1 MPRTRWTATRGLK
14 PPRYILKG
22 CIIVKRSAQ
31 ALACAIAL
39 AAAFPDTLYSYVGS
53 GFSRIAEA
61 QTSPDVDTGGRLF
74 RERCADCH
82 GGDAK
87 GSRGPDLTGLWT
99 NAAAD
104 DRAFQTIRSGIPGS
118 IMPPSSAPD
127 DEVRA
132 IISYLRSLGT
142 AGAGERS
149 AGNAMNGER
158 IFSANCRNCH
168 RVNGRGGRLGPDL
181 SQIGNQPRQALRRS
195 IREASAAFASG
206 YEPVTLITRDGQ
218 QIRGARKSED
228 PFSIQIMDT
237 HERLQGYLKTDLRN
251 VTRDTKSLM
260 PDYGPD
266 RLNEQD
272 LTDLL
277 GFLATLRASSR

>member
-1 MPRTRWTATRGLK
+1 MPG
-14 PPRYILKG
+14 PIMM
-22 CIIVKRSAQ
+22 KRSAQ
-31 ALACAIAL
+31 ALACAVVTARLSSCGLPVIASL
-39 AAAFPDTLYSYVGS
+39 RAAAGATQAGP
-53 GFSRIAEA
+53 A
-61 QTSPDVDTGGRLF
+61 QNPATIETGGRLF

-87 GSRGPDLTGLWT
+87 GSRGPDLTGLWV

-104 DRAFQTIRSGIPGS
+104 ERAFQTIRTGVAGS

-127 DEVRA
+127 DELRA
-132 IISYLRSLGT
+132 IIAYLRSIST

-149 AGNAMNGER
+149 SGNAINGER
-158 IFSANCRNCH
+158 IFCRELQQLPS
-168 RVNGRGGRLGPDL
+168 RERPRRPSRSRSVADPA
-181 SQIGNQPRQALRRS
+181 NQPRQALARA
-195 IREASAAFASG
+195 IRDASASFTSG
-206 YEPVTLITRDGQ
+206 YEPVTLVTRDGQ

-237 HERLQGYLKTDLRN
+237 RERLQGYLKADLRD

-260 PDYGPD
+260 PDFGPD
-266 RLNEQD
+266 RLSDQD

-277 GFLATLRASSR
+277 GFLATLRASTPSRCAAVRAFTLV

>member
-1 MPRTRWTATRGLK
+1 
-14 PPRYILKG
+14 
-22 CIIVKRSAQ
+22 VKRSAQ
-31 ALACAIAL
+31 ALAWAILLTAPVVVQAL
-39 AAAFPDTLYSYVGS
+39 RP
-53 GFSRIAEA
+53 A
-61 QTSPDVDTGGRLF
+61 QTNPAEVDIGGRLF
-74 RERCADCH
+74 REQCADCH

-132 IISYLRSLGT
+132 IISYLRRLGT

-181 SQIGNQPRQALRRS
+181 SQIGNQTRQALRRS
-195 IREASAAFASG
+195 IREASAAFSSG
-206 YEPVTLITRDGQ
+206 FEPVTLVTRDGQ

-237 HERLQGYLKTDLRN
+237 HERLQGYLKTDLRD
-251 VTRDTKSLM
+251 VTRDTTSLM
-260 PDYGPD
+260 PDYGAD

-272 LTDLL
+272 LDDLL
-277 GFLATLRASSR
+277 GFLATLRATRF

>member
-1 MPRTRWTATRGLK
+1 MPHTRWTATLAIVILAAFLGSGLTSTAETAGSAEK
-14 PPRYILKG
+14 NLENSRRSLRALRYN
-22 CIIVKRSAQ
+22 V
-31 ALACAIAL
+31 AIA
-39 AAAFPDTLYSYVGS
+39 A
-53 GFSRIAEA
+53 A
-61 QTSPDVDTGGRLF
+61 QTNPATIETGGRLF

-104 DRAFQTIRSGIPGS
+104 ERAFQTIRTGIPGS

-127 DEVRA
+127 EEVRA
-132 IISYLRSLGT
+132 IISYLRSIGT

-158 IFSANCRNCH
+158 IFSATCSSCH

-181 SQIGNQPRQALRRS
+181 SQIGNQPRQALVRA
-195 IREASAAFASG
+195 IREASASFTSG
-206 YEPVTLITRDGQ
+206 YEPVTLVTRDGQ

-237 HERLQGYLKTDLRN
+237 RERLQGYLKTDVRD

-266 RLNEQD
+266 RLSEQD
-272 LTDLL
+272 LNDLL
-277 GFLATLRASSR
+277 GFLATLRASTP